1 MHPFFMYDCI
11 VLEKGKIQM
20 MELLRNFLSGKR
32 LIFIAI
38 LLAIPFVFFGSTSF
52 GTTFTSYGTVN
63 GELVSQ
69 TDINL
74 ATSQVSQRLQS
85 IYGEEFSLDDLDE
98 EVSIELIKNEIINQ
112 KTMISQAKNIG
123 LSVSL
128 QEAKKEIINLENFQG
143 DSGFD
148 QNIFESTIRA
158 NGWTPDEYFA
168 LVQDSIALDRMIG
181 AMSSV
186 VFPIQSDIESL
197 AAILETSRDIN
208 FLKIDKKAFANSQDV
223 SLQEAEAF
231 YNNNP
236 FLFLS
241 QEKRDFSY
249 IVLSFEKYKDQ
260 VVIPDNYIEEAYADY
275 LGNIDRQTQNRIS
288 HHMIEK
294 SNYDDEAAATLK
306 MQEDYQKIN
315 SGQVSFEEM
324 VTTSSED
331 LASKDELGD
340 LGLSSG
346 DAFPIE
352 FEDAIKKMNV
362 GDISEIIELEDTLH
376 ILKLTEILK
385 AEIKPKSEIE
395 EELLN
400 ELIDAEALALMQ
412 DDFLELESLVLEG
425 VTLFELS
432 DLVESNLEIT
442 GLQTIDDIQI
452 NNFSN
457 ISASELFNKE
467 IIPNKIEIFEGEDS
481 YAFIMLTGSLQPAV
495 QPYDDVT
502 ELAIE
507 EARTE
512 KANMFLNEFD
522 GRAKKI
528 LLGEEMLPALEGIS
542 KETYKSVKRFSSLL
556 PSEVVNRIFES
567 KLESIISHESIN
579 GDRYWTQST
588 NEVIPFSEELAETV
602 SKYEET
608 YNNLLGQQFSGF
620 IDHTMKEGQ
629 KVRLQNFVVNN

>member
-1 MHPFFMYDCI
+1 
-11 VLEKGKIQM
+11 M
-20 MELLRNFLSGKR
+20 MELLRNFLSGRR

-63 GELVSQ
+63 GEPVTQ
-69 TDINL
+69 TDVNL

-85 IYGEEFSLDDLDE
+85 IYGEEFSLDNLDE

-112 KTMISQAKNIG
+112 KTMIAQAKDIG
-123 LSVSL
+123 LNVSL
-128 QEAKKEIINLENFQG
+128 QDAKKEIINLENFQG

-158 NGWTPDEYFA
+158 NGWTPDEYF
-168 LVQDSIALDRMIG
+168 VQVQESIALDRMIG
-181 AMSSV
+181 AMSSIA
-186 VFPIQSDIESL
+186 FPIQSDIESL
-197 AAILETSRDIN
+197 AAILEISRDIN
-208 FLKIDKKAFANSQDV
+208 FLKIDKKAFVDSQDV
-223 SLQEAEAF
+223 SLQEAEEF

-260 VVIPDNYIEEAYADY
+260 VVIPENFIEEAYADY
-275 LGNIDRQTQNRIS
+275 LGNIDQQTQNRIS

-294 SNYDDEAAATLK
+294 SNYDDAAAARSK
-306 MQEDYQKIN
+306 IEEDYEKIN
-315 SGQVSFEEM
+315 SGQISFEEM
-324 VTTSSED
+324 VSASSED
-331 LASKDELGD
+331 LASRDELGD
-340 LGLSSG
+340 LGFSSG

-352 FEDAIKKMNV
+352 FEDAIKKMTV
-362 GDISEIIELEDTLH
+362 SDISEILELEDTFH
-376 ILKLTEILK
+376 ILKLTEVLQ
-385 AEIKPKSEIE
+385 AEIKPKSEVE

-412 DDFLELESLVLEG
+412 DDFLELETLVLEG
-425 VTLFELS
+425 LTLYELN

-442 GLQTIDDIQI
+442 GLQTIEDIQI

-457 ISASELFNKE
+457 IAASELFNKE
-467 IIPNKIEIFEGEDS
+467 IIPNKIEIFESEDS
-481 YAFIMLTGSLQPAV
+481 YAFIMLTDSVQPAV
-495 QPYDDVT
+495 QPYTDVT

-512 KANMFLNEFD
+512 KANVFLNEFD
-522 GRAKKI
+522 VRAQKI
-528 LLGEEMLPALEGIS
+528 LLGEEILPTLEGIS

-556 PSEVVNRIFES
+556 PSEVINRIFES
-567 KLESIISHESIN
+567 KLELIISHESTN
-579 GDRYWTQST
+579 GDRYWTQSS
-588 NEVIPFSEELAETV
+588 NEIVPILEELAETV
-602 SKYEET
+602 SKYEEF
-608 YNNLLGQQFSGF
+608 YNSVLGQQLSGF
-620 IDHTMKEGQ
+620 IDHTMKKGQ
-629 KVRLQNFVVNN
+629 KVRLQNFNLNN

>member
-1 MHPFFMYDCI
+1 
-11 VLEKGKIQM
+11 M
-20 MELLRNFLSGKR
+20 MELLRNFLSGRR

-63 GELVSQ
+63 GEPVTQ
-69 TDINL
+69 TDVNL

-98 EVSIELIKNEIINQ
+98 DVSIELIKNEIINQ
-112 KTMISQAKNIG
+112 KIMIAQAKDIG
-123 LSVSL
+123 LYVSL
-128 QEAKKEIINLENFQG
+128 QDAKKEIINLENFQG

-158 NGWTPDEYFA
+158 NGWTPDEYFV
-168 LVQDSIALDRMIG
+168 LVQESIALDRMIS
-181 AMSSV
+181 AMSSIA
-186 VFPIQSDIESL
+186 FPIQSDIESL
-197 AAILETSRDIN
+197 AATLETSRDIN
-208 FLKIDKKAFANSQDV
+208 FLKIDKKVFVDSQDV
-223 SLQEAEAF
+223 SLPEAEEF

-275 LGNIDRQTQNRIS
+275 LGNIDQQTQNRIS

-294 SNYDDEAAATLK
+294 SNYDDVPSARSKIL
-306 MQEDYQKIN
+306 EDYEQIS
-315 SGQVSFEEM
+315 SGQISFEEI
-324 VTTSSED
+324 VSVSSED
-331 LASKDELGD
+331 LASKDQFGD
-340 LGLSSG
+340 LGFSSG
-346 DAFPIE
+346 DAFPVE

-362 GDISEIIELEDTLH
+362 NEISEIIELEDTFH
-376 ILKLTEILK
+376 ILKLTEVLK
-385 AEIKPKSEIE
+385 AEIKPKSEVE
-395 EELLN
+395 EDLLN

-425 VTLFELS
+425 VTLYELS

-442 GLQTIDDIQI
+442 GLQTIENIQI

-457 ISASELFNKE
+457 IAASELFDKE
-467 IIPNKIEIFEGEDS
+467 IIPNKIEIFESEDS
-481 YAFIMLTGSLQPAV
+481 YAFIMLTDSVQPAI
-495 QPYDDVT
+495 QPYIDVT

-507 EARTE
+507 EAKIA
-512 KANMFLNEFD
+512 KANVFLSGFD
-522 GRAKKI
+522 DRAKKI
-528 LLGEEMLPALEGIS
+528 LLGEEILPALEGIS
-542 KETYKSVKRFSSLL
+542 KENYKSVKRFSSLL
-556 PSEVVNRIFES
+556 PSEVVTRIFES

-579 GDRYWTQST
+579 GDRYWTQSS
-588 NEVIPFSEELAETV
+588 NEIVPISEELLETV
-602 SKYEET
+602 SKYEEF
-608 YNNLLGQQFSGF
+608 YNSSLGQQFSSF
-620 IDHTMKEGQ
+620 IDHTMKKDQ
-629 KVRLQNFVVNN
+629 RVRLQNFAVNN

>member
-1 MHPFFMYDCI
+1 
-11 VLEKGKIQM
+11 M
-20 MELLRNFLSGKR
+20 MELLRNFLSGRR

-63 GELVSQ
+63 GEPVTQ
-69 TDINL
+69 TDVNL

-85 IYGEEFSLDDLDE
+85 IYGEEFSLDNLDE

-112 KTMISQAKNIG
+112 KTMIAQAKDIG
-123 LSVSL
+123 INVSL
-128 QEAKKEIINLENFQG
+128 QDAKKEIINLENFQG

-158 NGWTPDEYFA
+158 NGWTPDEYFV
-168 LVQDSIALDRMIG
+168 LVQESIALDRMIG
-181 AMSSV
+181 AMSSIA
-186 VFPIQSDIESL
+186 FPIQSDIESL
-197 AAILETSRDIN
+197 AAILEISRDIN
-208 FLKIDKKAFANSQDV
+208 FLKIDKKAFVDSQDV
-223 SLQEAEAF
+223 SLQEAEEF

-260 VVIPDNYIEEAYADY
+260 VVIPENFIEEAYADY
-275 LGNIDRQTQNRIS
+275 LGNIDQQTQNRIS

-294 SNYDDEAAATLK
+294 SNYDDAAAARSK
-306 MQEDYQKIN
+306 IEEDYEKIN
-315 SGQVSFEEM
+315 SGQISFEEM
-324 VTTSSED
+324 VSASSED
-331 LASKDELGD
+331 LASRDELGD
-340 LGLSSG
+340 LGFSSG

-352 FEDAIKKMNV
+352 FEDAIKKMTV
-362 GDISEIIELEDTLH
+362 SDISEILELEDTFH
-376 ILKLTEILK
+376 ILKLTEVLQ
-385 AEIKPKSEIE
+385 AEIKPKSEVE

-412 DDFLELESLVLEG
+412 DDFLELETLVLEG
-425 VTLFELS
+425 LTLYELN

-442 GLQTIDDIQI
+442 GLQTIEDIQI

-457 ISASELFNKE
+457 IAASELFNKE
-467 IIPNKIEIFEGEDS
+467 IIPNKIEIFESEDS
-481 YAFIMLTGSLQPAV
+481 YAFIMLTDSVQPAV
-495 QPYDDVT
+495 QPYTDVT

-512 KANMFLNEFD
+512 KANVFLNEFD
-522 GRAKKI
+522 VRAQKI
-528 LLGEEMLPALEGIS
+528 LLGEEILPTLEGIS

-556 PSEVVNRIFES
+556 PSEVINRIFES
-567 KLESIISHESIN
+567 KLELIISHESTN
-579 GDRYWTQST
+579 GDRYWTQSS
-588 NEVIPFSEELAETV
+588 NEIVPILEELAETV
-602 SKYEET
+602 SKYEEF
-608 YNNLLGQQFSGF
+608 YNSVLGQQLSGF
-620 IDHTMKEGQ
+620 IDHTMKKGQ
-629 KVRLQNFVVNN
+629 KVRLQNFNLNN